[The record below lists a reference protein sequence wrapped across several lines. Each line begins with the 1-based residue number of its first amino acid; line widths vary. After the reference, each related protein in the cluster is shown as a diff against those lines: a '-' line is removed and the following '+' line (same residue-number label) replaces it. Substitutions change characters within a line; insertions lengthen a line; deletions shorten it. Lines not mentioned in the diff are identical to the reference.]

1 MSKNVKTH
9 SHTTDGVGRAIA
21 FMLAASFVFA
31 CQNMLVKWLAPDYP
45 VVQIAFFR
53 SAFSLLPSALLLA
66 LDGGFASLRTS
77 RPLDHVLR
85 AAFGLSSTLLI
96 YLAFGLMPLA
106 EAVAL
111 SFTSPLF
118 ITALSWPLLAER
130 VGFHRWLAV
139 LAGFGG
145 VLLIIRPSGELL
157 GLGTPLALASALL
170 FALAMITIRR
180 LGKAESP
187 SAIAFHF
194 ALLSTLMTAPLVPFF
209 WKTPDLEALAIFAV
223 LGIAGGIGQ
232 YMMAEAYRRAAAAVV
247 GPFSYS
253 ALIWA
258 CLFGMVLW
266 GERPGLTLMAGAL
279 LLAASGIYMLISE
292 ARDRR
297 PPAPRPAAP
306 SRIVEAARGHAG
318 RDSPR
323 RPFLRPM

>member
-1 MSKNVKTH
+1 
-9 SHTTDGVGRAIA
+9 
-21 FMLAASFVFA
+21 MLAASFVFA
-31 CQNMLVKWLAPDYP
+31 CQNMLVKWLAPDYS

-96 YLAFGLMPLA
+96 YVAFGLMPLA

-118 ITALSWPLLAER
+118 ITALSWPLLGER

-258 CLFGMVLW
+258 CLFGVVLW
-266 GERPGLTLMAGAL
+266 GERPGLALMAGAL
-279 LLAASGIYMLISE
+279 LLAVSGIYMLISE

-297 PPAPRPAAP
+297 PSSSGPSVPRAAAP
-306 SRIVEAARGHAG
+306 SRIVRAARGHAG

-323 RPFLRPM
+323 RASLRPM